1 MKYGIL
7 FLVLIL
13 AFTYIKAQDYWND
26 STDVENNILFFKDP
40 RVDVLQKMYSYN
52 KTVKVVTEKLI
63 RVQVMQGSNRDEVFA
78 AKTKFSQRFP
88 GIPTY
93 ITYASPNFRLRAG
106 EFASTQE
113 AQKFL
118 QQLKSMFPAS
128 FMIEEKTGNDKDK
141 EKEKDK
147 NKQTSSKTKTPV
159 KSK

>member
-1 MKYGIL
+1 MKFRFTF
-7 FLVLIL
+7 FLVLAICMS
-13 AFTYIKAQDYWND
+13 AKAQDYWND
-26 STDVENNILFFKDP
+26 SSKVENNILFFKDP

-52 KTVKVVTEKLI
+52 KPVKIITEKMI
-63 RVQVMQGSNRDEVFA
+63 RVQVLQAASRDEIFA

-113 AQKFL
+113 ALKFL

-128 FMIEEKTGNDKDK
+128 FMIEEKTNDNVKDK
-141 EKEKDK
+141 P
-147 NKQTSSKTKTPV
+147 KQSPTKGKSSTTV
-159 KSK
+159 KKPK

>member
-1 MKYGIL
+1 MKNGIL

-128 FMIEEKTGNDKDK
+128 FMIEEKTSNDTD
-141 EKEKDK
+141 KDK
-147 NKQTSSKTKTPV
+147 NKQTGSKTKTPV

>member
-1 MKYGIL
+1 MKNGIL

-13 AFTYIKAQDYWND
+13 AFTHIKAQDYWND

-63 RVQVMQGSNRDEVFA
+63 RVQVMQGANRDEVFA

-141 EKEKDK
+141 DK
-147 NKQTSSKTKTPV
+147 NKQNGTKKPITNKTK
-159 KSK
+159 